1 MLKYFYFKSGIK
13 LKDYT
18 FTEKDF
24 SELNIDG
31 NIYEK
36 GLNGLSAVYLRHCDG
51 NWYKYENLL
60 SKQLSK
66 QEVINSASTSGIDF
80 IYHKKY
86 KI

>member
-1 MLKYFYFKSGIK
+1 MGF
-13 LKDYT
+13 D
-18 FTEKDF
+18 
-24 SELNIDG
+24 
-31 NIYEK
+31 
-36 GLNGLSAVYLRHCDG
+36 GLSVVYLRRRDG

-66 QEVINSASTSGIDF
+66 QEVINSANTSGIDF